1 MSGKVLVTG
10 GAKGIGAAIVT
21 ALAAAGFDIVLTFRT
36 SGAEAEAVASDLRAK
51 TPDRTIAARRL
62 DLADEAAVTAFAE
75 TVAAE
80 GPWAGFVH
88 VAGQAYDT
96 LAAVLD
102 PEKAAAVMQVNLFAA
117 MRLVSA
123 LVRDMTR
130 ARAGRIVFVGSV
142 TAARA
147 SVGNA
152 AYAASKAALEAYART
167 LAIECARRGVTVNTV
182 APGFVA
188 TDMMAPYAA
197 HRAGMERQIPAGRFA
212 EPQDIAGVVAFL
224 FSPAAS
230 YITGTTLVVDG
241 GLSAQIGVHRR

>member
-1 MSGKVLVTG
+1 MTGKVLVTG
-10 GAKGIGAAIVT
+10 GAKGIGAAVVA
-21 ALAAAGFDIVLTFRT
+21 ALAAQGFDVVFTFRT
-36 SGAEAEAVASDLRAK
+36 SQADAEAVAGEIRMRHPA
-51 TPDRTIAARRL
+51 RTITARQL
-62 DLADEAAVTAFAE
+62 DLADEAAVIAFAE
-75 TVAAE
+75 IAAAE

-88 VAGQAYDT
+88 VAGQTYDT

-102 PEKAAAVMQVNLFAA
+102 PDKAAAVMQVNLFAA
-117 MRLVSA
+117 TRLVSA
-123 LVRDMTR
+123 LVREMTR

-142 TAARA
+142 TASRA
-147 SVGNA
+147 TVGNA

-197 HRAGMERQIPAGRFA
+197 YRAGMEKQIPAGRFA
-212 EPQDIAGVVAFL
+212 EPEDVAGVVAFL

-230 YITGTTLVVDG
+230 YVTGTTLVVDG
-241 GLSAQIGVHRR
+241 GLSAQIGVHRG